1 MNTDSSSADLAA
13 LGVALSQA
21 RQARGL
27 DRSVLARHLTL
38 SATQLQEIEQ
48 GGQTGFYSESHK
60 RLAARKVAAYLQ
72 VTWPPAGDAT

>member
-1 MNTDSSSADLAA
+1 MSTDSYSDDLAA
-13 LGVALSQA
+13 LGAALAQA
-21 RQARGL
+21 REDRGL
-27 DRSVLARHLTL
+27 DRTVLARHLTL
-38 SATQLQEIEQ
+38 SAMQLKEIEQ